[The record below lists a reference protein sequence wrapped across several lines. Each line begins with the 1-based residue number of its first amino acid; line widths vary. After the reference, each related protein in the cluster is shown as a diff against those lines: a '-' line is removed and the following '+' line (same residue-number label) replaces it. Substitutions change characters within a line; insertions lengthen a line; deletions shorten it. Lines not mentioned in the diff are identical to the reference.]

1 MLMTNQESISLFLN
15 SVAEALKQDQASK
28 DMRAS
33 GASAASLR
41 EESNNEGSSLWGSNY
56 WQFQIT
62 GRGPGKFPPIENIL
76 AWLATRNIQADISP
90 RSLAFLIARKIAR
103 VGSDIFKG
111 AKEGIDF
118 KGILAAHMETL
129 KRNLGNVAVD
139 AVIDTIRQSKPK
151 Q

>member
-1 MLMTNQESISLFLN
+1 MTNQESIALFLS
-15 SVAEALKQDQASK
+15 SVAEALKQDQSQK
-28 DMRAS
+28 DMKAS

-41 EESNNEGSSLWGSNY
+41 EESSETGGALYGSNY

-103 VGSDIFKG
+103 VGSDIFRG
-111 AKEGIDF
+111 TKEGIDF
-118 KGILAAHMETL
+118 KGILAAHMDKL
-129 KRNLGNVAVD
+129 KSNLGTVAKN
-139 AVIDTIRQSKPK
+139 AVIETIRQSKPNSK
-151 Q
+151 